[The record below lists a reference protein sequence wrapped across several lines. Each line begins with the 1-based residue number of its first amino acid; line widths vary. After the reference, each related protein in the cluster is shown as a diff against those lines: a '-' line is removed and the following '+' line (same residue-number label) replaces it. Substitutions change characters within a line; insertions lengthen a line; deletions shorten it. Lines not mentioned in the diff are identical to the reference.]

1 MLQELAQRAD
11 CEMSSKSN
19 SGQSAVHMAAM
30 MGHVR
35 VLHFLLNEL
44 TPPMV
49 RRHNAF
55 RSAEHSHNSGRLEFV
70 NRLTDPSLLRV
81 L

>member
-1 MLQELAQRAD
+1 MRQVLQELAQRAD

-55 RSAEHSHNSGRLEFV
+55 RSAEHSHDHKRWLRFEPRRLA
-70 NRLTDPSLLRV
+70 
-81 L
+81 

>member
-1 MLQELAQRAD
+1 MTQVLQELAQRAD

-44 TPPMV
+44 TPPMCIV
-49 RRHNAF
+49 RGAF
-55 RSAEHSHNSGRLEFV
+55 CV
-70 NRLTDPSLLRV
+70 T
-81 L
+81 

>member
-1 MLQELAQRAD
+1 MTQVLQELAQRAD

-55 RSAEHSHNSGRLEFV
+55 EVLAIVVTIQDALNS
-70 NRLTDPSLLRV
+70 SIA
-81 L
+81 

>member
-1 MLQELAQRAD
+1 
-11 CEMSSKSN
+11 MSSKSN

-55 RSAEHSHNSGRLEFV
+55 E
-70 NRLTDPSLLRV
+70 V
-81 L
+81 LAIVVTIQDTLDSSIG